1 MEKIVYNARII
12 TMNREMDII
21 GQGYLRIKD
30 GKITEIGQAGTL
42 NIGAETHTEY
52 TDAQGMFLIPGFVNT
67 HTHLPMTMLRGFA
80 DDLPL
85 HQWLTE
91 HIFPAEARL
100 VTPDHVRIATRL
112 ALIEMIKSGTTCFND
127 MYFYEDV
134 IAEEARK
141 AGIRGVMNE
150 SLIDFPTA
158 SFQTPDE
165 GLRLSERLIQNG
177 KTIRSFI
184 LRSAPMLPIP
194 VLRTPCKKPKSWR
207 INTIHSYKYT
217 FPKPGKKWKISP
229 PGTECRRENI
239 CTLSGCSIATS
250 LPHMGYG

>member
-42 NIGAETHTEY
+42 NIGAEAHTEY

-100 VTPDHVRIATRL
+100 VTPSHVRIATRL
-112 ALIEMIKSGTTCFND
+112 ALIEMIKSGTPC
-127 MYFYEDV
+127 V
-134 IAEEARK
+134 
-141 AGIRGVMNE
+141 NE
-150 SLIDFPTA
+150 
-158 SFQTPDE
+158 
-165 GLRLSERLIQNG
+165 
-177 KTIRSFI
+177 
-184 LRSAPMLPIP
+184 M
-194 VLRTPCKKPKSWR
+194 
-207 INTIHSYKYT
+207 
-217 FPKPGKKWKISP
+217 
-229 PGTECRRENI
+229 
-239 CTLSGCSIATS
+239 
-250 LPHMGYG
+250 